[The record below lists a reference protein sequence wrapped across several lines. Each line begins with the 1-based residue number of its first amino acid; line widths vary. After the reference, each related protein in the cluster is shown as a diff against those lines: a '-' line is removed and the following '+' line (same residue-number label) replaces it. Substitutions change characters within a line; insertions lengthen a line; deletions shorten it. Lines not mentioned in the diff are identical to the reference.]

1 MSLASFDILLEH
13 LRISRTHQILNNV
26 LFPYVAI
33 IMVIMS

>member
-1 MSLASFDILLEH
+1 MSLVSCDILLEH
-13 LRISRTHQILNNV
+13 LSRTHQILNNV